1 MDYQEFVSRT
11 NQAAQL
17 KSMGRLQETVDFLYQ
32 FFLSDVSD
40 IDKAHLCAELA
51 AVYDRLGNT
60 ETAITWFDKG
70 IELEQLYSRHEVT
83 EKKAQYLSTL
93 GRSRD
98 AVPIYEKL
106 IRQPYVGE
114 ADKDRMRKVIQ
125 TLLGQTMRQ
134 WS

>member
-17 KSMGRLQETVDFLYQ
+17 KSTGRLQETVDFLYQ

-40 IDKAHLCAELA
+40 IDKARLCVELA
-51 AVYDRLGNT
+51 SVYDRLGNT

-70 IELEQLYSRHEVT
+70 IELEQLYSRFEVT

-106 IRQPYVGE
+106 IRQPFVCE
-114 ADKDRMRKVIQ
+114 ADKDRMRKIIQ